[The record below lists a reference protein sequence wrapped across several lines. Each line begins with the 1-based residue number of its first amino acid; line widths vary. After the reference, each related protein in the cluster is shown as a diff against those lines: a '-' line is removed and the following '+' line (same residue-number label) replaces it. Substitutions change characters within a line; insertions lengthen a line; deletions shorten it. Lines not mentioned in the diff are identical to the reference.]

1 MAEWTKEQ
9 VEERL
14 IEAADVMKRLPE
26 VRVQGYFNLWPRIVY
41 EFSDL
46 VGQAPPRMK
55 RPVPPPDAITR
66 MEATLEWLAWL
77 DGEDA
82 KLVWMRAEGAR
93 WRDICTRF
101 GIARATA
108 HRRWEYALCVLVWR
122 LENRPLPTTWS
133 RRYLTRR
140 ARALSGAP

>member
-1 MAEWTKEQ
+1 MPEWTKEL

-26 VRVQGYFNLWPRIVY
+26 VRVQGYFNLWPKVIY
-41 EFSDL
+41 EFADL
-46 VGQAPPRMK
+46 VGQEPPRMK
-55 RPVPPPDAITR
+55 RPVPPPDAISR
-66 MEATLEWLAWL
+66 MEETLEWLHWL

-82 KLVWMRAEGAR
+82 KLVWMRAEGKR
-93 WRDICTRF
+93 WCDICTRF

-108 HRRWEYALCVLVWR
+108 HRRWEYGLTVILWR
-122 LENRPLPTTWS
+122 LEKRPLPKSWS

-140 ARALSGAP
+140 ARALSGAR

>member
-1 MAEWTKEQ
+1 MAEWTKEH

-26 VRVQGYFNLWPRIVY
+26 VRVQGYFNLWPKVIY
-41 EFSDL
+41 EFADL
-46 VGQAPPRMK
+46 VGQAPSRMR

-66 MEATLEWLAWL
+66 MEATLEWLRWL

-82 KLVWMRAEGAR
+82 RLVWARAEGMR
-93 WRDICTRF
+93 WREICTRF

-108 HRRWEYALCVLVWR
+108 HRRQEYGLCVILWR
-122 LENRPLPTTWS
+122 LEKRPLPKSWS

-140 ARALSGAP
+140 ARALSGAR